1 MPPTTNR
8 SRPGFALT
16 DLAVALALAGALVGV
31 LAPAVQKVR
40 AADARKR
47 CEDNLR
53 KMGQAV
59 QGHATAHDGV
69 LPNNLTISPVA
80 GSNPPMNSIGP
91 PYGSWNTLLLP
102 HLGHEKEFKMFD
114 LRHDWFDAKDSA
126 NQKAASA
133 RIPEFVCPG
142 APSPER
148 TVRTKDGAGNE
159 FAAGVTDYCGV
170 PAAYSNDN
178 NQMNLHAGAMNYR
191 YGSFQIRIKDIG
203 DGAANTLIVVEM
215 GDKPNGWRA
224 GKLVQDNSDKVHT
237 TTGIGSGQWAAPN
250 WNHIRSY
257 SFDGKTAF
265 GECAV
270 NCSNGAAIYGF
281 HDGGANALFV
291 DGSVRFLNQAKTS
304 QALLIALVSTNG
316 GEPLSADDF

>member
-1 MPPTTNR
+1 MASVQHRDR
-8 SRPGFALT
+8 SAFTLI
-16 DLAVALALAGALVGV
+16 DLAVVSALGAVMMGL
-31 LAPAVQKVR
+31 LLPAVQKVR
-40 AADARKR
+40 AANARTQ
-47 CEDNLR
+47 CADNLK

-59 QGHATAHDGV
+59 QGYATAHNDL
-69 LPNNLTISPVA
+69 LPNNLTITPVPGSSPQ
-80 GSNPPMNSIGP
+80 MNGIGP

-102 HLGHEKEFKMFD
+102 HLGHEKEYGAFD
-114 LRHDWFDAKDSA
+114 LRYDWFNAKDST
-126 NQKAASA
+126 NQKAAAA
-133 RIPEFVCPG
+133 RIPEFICPG

-148 TVRTKDGAGNE
+148 TVRTKDGAGTE

-178 NQMNLHAGAMNYR
+178 QQSNLHAGAMNYR
-191 YGSFQIRIKDIG
+191 YGSYQIHNKDIG
-203 DGAANTLIVVEM
+203 DGTSNTIIVVEM

-250 WNHIRSY
+250 WNHIRSH
-257 SFDGKTAF
+257 SFDGATAF

-281 HDGGANALFV
+281 HDGGANALMV
-291 DGSVRFLNQAKTS
+291 DGSVRFLSQTKTS

-316 GEPLSADDF
+316 GEPIAAGDF